1 MSSFLVISTA
11 SDMLRVRHDNI
22 VYITSDGNYSQ
33 LLLSGGEIRLLTMQL
48 GQVERLIDSQLGT
61 FKRNFIRIGKSLI
74 INNLQKHLKT
84 RIFAAKNTPD
94 DFRAILSALKF
105 RKFLTFRRY
114 PSSLS
119 YICARCKY
127 NAPPS
132 SEFGRK

>member
-48 GQVERLIDSQLGT
+48 GQVERLIDAQLGP

-74 INNLQKHLKT
+74 INKNYVYYIHINRQQLILCDAQGGQYTVQASKEALRQLKT
-84 RIFAAKNTPD
+84 LIETENEG
-94 DFRAILSALKF
+94 
-105 RKFLTFRRY
+105 
-114 PSSLS
+114 
-119 YICARCKY
+119 
-127 NAPPS
+127 N
-132 SEFGRK
+132 

>member
-74 INNLQKHLKT
+74 INKNYVYHIHTGRQQLILCDTYNGQYTVQASKEALRQLKT
-84 RIFAAKNTPD
+84 FIE
-94 DFRAILSALKF
+94 
-105 RKFLTFRRY
+105 
-114 PSSLS
+114 
-119 YICARCKY
+119 
-127 NAPPS
+127 
-132 SEFGRK
+132 SENEGT